1 MNKLAITLLA
11 LFLAPAPLWA
21 GDRADA
27 ARLVENLYRQFA
39 WEAVIAMPDPSQP
52 GLIDQ
57 PKAVLEQFF
66 TPELT
71 GLILQDREEVARSGE
86 VARLDFLPLWNSQD
100 PSASDLRVS
109 AGSKQDT
116 VAVSFQPLG
125 AEGRTEILFVLEETP
140 VGIRIADIEYSGG
153 YSLAS
158 LLKSGE

>member
-11 LFLAPAPLWA
+11 LVLVPAPVLA
-21 GDRADA
+21 ADRSGGE
-27 ARLVENLYRQFA
+27 RLVENLYRQFA
-39 WEAVIAMPDPSQP
+39 WEALITMPDPSQP

-71 GLILQDREEVARSGE
+71 GLILKDREEVARSGE
-86 VARLDFLPLWNSQD
+86 VARLEFLPLWNSQD
-100 PSASDLRVS
+100 PSASDLSVS
-109 AGSKQDT
+109 AGSKPNT

-125 AEGRTEILFVLEETP
+125 AEGRTEILFLVEETP
-140 VGIRIADIEYSGG
+140 VGIRITDIEYPDG